1 MISLPRLTLIG
12 PESTGKTTLAI
23 ALAEHYHTSW
33 APEYLREFCQRKWE
47 KTGIVCEWDDL
58 IPILQG
64 SLHNE
69 QEAAIRARGL
79 VILDTNPITLEIYSK
94 LYYRKVPAAI
104 KKASAKRPENE
115 FYILTN
121 TDVPWEFDVL
131 RDRENERD
139 YILDLMKSE
148 FIQRKLPYL
157 LVSGP
162 VEERLKQINRWLK
175 SQLSIHASVP

>member
-94 LYYRKVPAAI
+94 LYYRKYV
-104 KKASAKRPENE
+104 
-115 FYILTN
+115 Y
-121 TDVPWEFDVL
+121 
-131 RDRENERD
+131 
-139 YILDLMKSE
+139 
-148 FIQRKLPYL
+148 
-157 LVSGP
+157 
-162 VEERLKQINRWLK
+162 
-175 SQLSIHASVP
+175 